1 MACPPCH
8 RLLDLVNPFCAG
20 SKTVHGN
27 LRREMR
33 YQLVAGLCFAFI
45 LALFAG
51 SNGYN
56 VKYGGGSL
64 PDTQAGTDLKMYIG
78 SNQVRFV
85 KDQTQLVTIPAS
97 RITEISSKKDSVGMT
112 WADGDQKGGLAVQC
126 DKNDCRGVLAR
137 LEGMTGKKVVNSVS
151 MTVEN

>member
-1 MACPPCH
+1 VSTLPSSS
-8 RLLDLVNPFCAG
+8 RKFVCAD
-20 SKTVHGN
+20 SKAVLGN
-27 LRREMR
+27 IGREMK
-33 YQLVAGLCFAFI
+33 YQFVAGLCFAFV

-51 SNGYN
+51 GNGYN
-56 VKYGGGSL
+56 VVYGGSL
-64 PDTQAGTDLKMYIG
+64 PDTKAGTDLKMYIG

-97 RITEISSKKDSVGMT
+97 RITEISSKKDSGGMT

-137 LEGMTGKKVVNSVS
+137 LEGMTGKKAVNSES
-151 MTVEN
+151 TTVEN